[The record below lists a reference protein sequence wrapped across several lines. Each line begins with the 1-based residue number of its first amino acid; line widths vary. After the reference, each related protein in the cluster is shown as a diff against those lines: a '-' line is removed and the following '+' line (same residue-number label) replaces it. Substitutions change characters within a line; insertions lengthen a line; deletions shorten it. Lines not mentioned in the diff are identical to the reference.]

1 MNSLFYAYAFAI
13 TFVAISIYS
22 LITQFLCLLTMRRLE
37 EQIGYFKVMLDR
49 SYCLLFDIKNNTQ
62 PNGTKRSVTPANDNI
77 IELRDGDHN
86 A

>member
-1 MNSLFYAYAFAI
+1 MNSLFYDVLAI
-13 TFVAISIYS
+13 TFIAISIYS
-22 LITQFLCLLTMRRLE
+22 LITQFLCLLAIRHLE

-62 PNGTKRSVTPANDNI
+62 PNGTKQSVTST
-77 IELRDGDHN
+77 DGDFSQTIDGDEN

>member
-49 SYCLLFDIKNNTQ
+49 SYCLLFGIKNNTQ
-62 PNGTKRSVTPANDNI
+62 PKGTKRSVTSTNGDFSQTI
-77 IELRDGDHN
+77 DGDHD